1 MRRPRFRTP
10 VGLAGSLL
18 VALLAVFV
26 VPPGSA
32 SAKPAAGSHSKLET
46 DLAGNDSRS
55 TTGEPEIAINP
66 RNPNN
71 LFADWTTFAYP
82 PGTSAPPQTYA
93 CGGLSSMNDGLSWQP
108 APVTL
113 GSCADAV
120 AAFGP
125 DGTLYAGG
133 IAVGGLTNVPCGT
146 PASITFGGGC
156 ILVQATDTL
165 LRSTNSGRTWSA
177 PVKTMG
183 AASLGPFPFAPGSG
197 NPAQTFDRPWVDVDQ
212 STGTVYASGA
222 NIADHERFITAST
235 NRGQSFGTI
244 YAVDSPTYP
253 SGGLPSGTI
262 AAANGVVAVAYTAAK
277 APGAKCPCVIF
288 ETSTDHGA
296 TFTRHI
302 VPVHNAAAT
311 ERPFVTADAG
321 AKGQYALAILDSTG
335 TKNQVYVTDN
345 SGTTWHGPTQVA
357 EAPANQRFKP
367 WLSFGT
373 SGQLTLVWRTL
384 YGNGTY
390 DVWAAVG
397 REEGQR
403 EVFSAPLRVSSAA
416 APYPPLSKQGE
427 GDDFSFITAG
437 RQYVHVGWGDSRN
450 GPTQFWYARIPL
462 SSFGGS

>member
-1 MRRPRFRTP
+1 
-10 VGLAGSLL
+10 
-18 VALLAVFV
+18 
-26 VPPGSA
+26 
-32 SAKPAAGSHSKLET
+32 
-46 DLAGNDSRS
+46 
-55 TTGEPEIAINP
+55 
-66 RNPNN
+66 
-71 LFADWTTFAYP
+71 
-82 PGTSAPPQTYA
+82 
-93 CGGLSSMNDGLSWQP
+93 
-108 APVTL
+108 
-113 GSCADAV
+113 
-120 AAFGP
+120 
-125 DGTLYAGG
+125 
-133 IAVGGLTNVPCGT
+133 
-146 PASITFGGGC
+146 
-156 ILVQATDTL
+156 
-165 LRSTNSGRTWSA
+165 
-177 PVKTMG
+177 MG

-197 NPAQTFDRPWVDVDQ
+197 TPAQTFDRPWVDVDQ